1 MARVQLTD
9 GSGDAVVTVDLTDN
23 GFDAS
28 DVHVTLLGIGSSS
41 SVSVD
46 LDNIDDIMLGIA

>member
-1 MARVQLTD
+1 MARVQVTD
-9 GSGDAVVTVDLTDN
+9 GSGDAVVTVDLTGN

-28 DVHVTLLGIGSSS
+28 DVHVALLGISSPS